1 MENRYKNTEKKLFK
15 CKKKKTNCNRKS
27 ISSSLIKG
35 HTVVFNGPHHSNSK
49 CNCVILR
56 KNREVRLKNTVE
68 NMNIYSVLLMR
79 KVKQGEERKGKER
92 INCNS
97 IIITY
102 GKSEKTFWRS
112 STTQRLSILQK
123 KIKTF
128 L

>member
-1 MENRYKNTEKKLFK
+1 MY
-15 CKKKKTNCNRKS
+15 KKKNSNRKG

-35 HTVVFNGPHHSNSK
+35 HNVVFNGPHHSNSK
-49 CNCVILR
+49 YNCTILR

-68 NMNIYSVLLMR
+68 NMNIYSILLMR

-97 IIITY
+97 IIIMY